1 MLRTW
6 GGLRRLGATMLVG
19 ATLALPSAAAAED
32 LTQPELPTL
41 PDVTPVL
48 VDPATTA
55 YLVLDINSAV
65 CPPRPACMAS
75 IPAVN
80 RLLGKARAA
89 GAFVAYS
96 TTPNAT
102 VLPDV
107 APRANEPVVTSRADK
122 FYNTDLD
129 QILRDHGIHTVIVV
143 GSAANGAVLYT
154 TFGAVLRGYTVV
166 VATDGISSGPDFD
179 TFLAQYQ
186 VLNMPGFSNP
196 TNEPLKPT
204 SATLSRT
211 DLVSFGTGGK

>member
-1 MLRTW
+1 MLRRW
-6 GGLRRLGATMLVG
+6 AAAMLAL
-19 ATLALPSAAAAED
+19 ATLTVPSAALAD
-32 LTQPELPTL
+32 DVTQPDLPTL

-48 VDPATTA
+48 LDPATTA

-75 IPAVN
+75 IPAVG
-80 RLLGKARAA
+80 RLLARARAA
-89 GAFVAYS
+89 GAFVLYS
-96 TTPNAT
+96 STPNAT

-107 APRANEPVVTSRADK
+107 APRAGEPVVTARADK
-122 FYNTDLD
+122 FFNTDLD
-129 QILRDHGIHTVIVV
+129 QLLQDHGIKTVVIV

-154 TFGAVLRGYTVV
+154 TFGAVERGYTVV
-166 VATDGISSGPDFD
+166 VAVDGISSGPDFD

-196 TNEPLKPT
+196 SNEPLKAT

-211 DLVSFGTGGK
+211 DLVSFGTSGK